1 MRGLELIW
9 IVLKGAPWSL
19 REYTHFT
26 VREIVIENTRC
37 RCHSVACGNCTKYV
51 DHQSDLTKKSFHEA
65 DGLYGQ
71 QKYAKKK
78 KKASKNLSK
87 TKFLWYFSELISLQ
101 GNNDYKPLNKLLF
114 LLLIILS
121 SIRH

>member
-1 MRGLELIW
+1 ME
-9 IVLKGAPWSL
+9 L

-26 VREIVIENTRC
+26 VREIIIENTRC
-37 RCHSVACGNCTKYV
+37 SCHCVACGNCTKHV
-51 DHQSDLTKKSFHEA
+51 DHQSDLTKKCFHEA

-87 TKFLWYFSELISLQ
+87 TKFL
-101 GNNDYKPLNKLLF
+101 
-114 LLLIILS
+114 
-121 SIRH
+121 